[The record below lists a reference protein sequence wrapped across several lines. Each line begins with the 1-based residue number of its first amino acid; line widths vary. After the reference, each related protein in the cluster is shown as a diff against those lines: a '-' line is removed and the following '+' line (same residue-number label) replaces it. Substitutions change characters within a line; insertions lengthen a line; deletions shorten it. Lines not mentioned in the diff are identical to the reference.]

1 MGVSGIAIVIDPVAC
16 CFVAFRG
23 PSGDFSASR
32 YNNNKQLTS
41 ATPSGRRRK
50 APGDDV
56 IIVPRSGDI
65 SRGPGFFNKNISR
78 RAGDRFIS
86 DFLAWLGRIY
96 YYMLPD
102 KLKQRETFPLG

>member
-1 MGVSGIAIVIDPVAC
+1 MGVSRIAIVIESIPFVDVIIAC

-23 PSGDFSASR
+23 PSGDISASR

-78 RAGDRFIS
+78 RAGDHFIS
-86 DFLAWLGRIY
+86 DFFAWLGRIY
-96 YYMLPD
+96 YFTLPD
-102 KLKQRETFPLG
+102 K